1 MPCTGLSLWGYEQ
14 LPDRDRPG
22 WFRPSPGRWRMAAS
36 QRERAVARGARG
48 WNETRIPAML
58 AALAVAVLT
67 TGCDYPFGS
76 CEREY
81 IEATLPATLTG
92 TSPATLVLSYRLA
105 ETNLDPPTFESVRRI
120 VRGEPGA
127 PSGLVFT
134 LEAFDS
140 PVRIALAMIVATPEE
155 VGETLQV
162 RGVFDGG
169 GWGTAAPPVESDAIV
184 DFRIGEVDA
193 TAATGTLVV
202 LSRSPLRL
210 RVDITFEGLGAT
222 STRLQGDLEFRSFT
236 EDVSCS

>member
-1 MPCTGLSLWGYEQ
+1 M
-14 LPDRDRPG
+14 
-22 WFRPSPGRWRMAAS
+22 
-36 QRERAVARGARG
+36 RECVVGVGRGARAALFRG
-48 WNETRIPAML
+48 PML
-58 AALAVAVLT
+58 AALAVLMP
-67 TGCDYPFGS
+67 GCDYPFGS

-81 IEATLPATLTG
+81 VEATLPATLIG
-92 TSPATLVLSYRLA
+92 ASPAALLLSYRLA
-105 ETNLDPPTFESVRRI
+105 ETNLDPPTFAGVRRI

-140 PVRIALAMIVATPEE
+140 PVRIVLAMIVATPAE

-162 RGVFDGG
+162 RGIFDGG
-169 GWGTAAPPVESDAIV
+169 GWGTADPPAGSDAVV
-184 DFRIGEVDA
+184 DFRIGEDDA

-210 RVDITFEGLGAT
+210 RVDITLEGLGAP
-222 STRLQGDLEFRSFT
+222 STRLQGDLEFRSYT